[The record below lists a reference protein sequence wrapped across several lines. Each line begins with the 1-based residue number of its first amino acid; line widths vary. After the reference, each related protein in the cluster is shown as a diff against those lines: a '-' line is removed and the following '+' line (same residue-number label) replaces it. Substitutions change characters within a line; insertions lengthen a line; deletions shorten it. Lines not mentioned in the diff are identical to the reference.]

1 MIRSLNRLFNVR
13 AKEWPRLLL
22 LMLMLFL
29 MVAGNTWGQI
39 TAYAGFVNAV
49 GANAVPGILAAA
61 AVLAI
66 ILAAGYSLAAD
77 RIADDRLLIHI
88 GVGAVVS
95 IGIGRFLLLWES
107 LAIIAYPLLYVVY
120 SVVILR
126 VLNVHWW
133 TYVNSFYD
141 TRAAKRIVPLVAV
154 SARLGGSMALLIPF
168 LRQWLSP
175 PDMILLWLLLLT
187 TVAGLAWAMPRLL
200 GEPRQ
205 THRSLHIVHQSG
217 EKGRTSYL
225 DNLREG
231 FRYTSGSPFMR
242 RLALALMLMTVLLEL
257 HWFQQTTIM
266 DANVQPGG
274 VFGSPAALESILGSV
289 IGITSILLIPVQL
302 FLLPRLIN
310 RLGVGNANLLFPLL
324 TLILSG
330 ALIFYGLGPE
340 TLLLTW
346 PAVIVAALADINR
359 IHIRAAFQAPVD
371 SLLYNAVPLR
381 FKGRARAFI
390 NGLLVPLGVLLSSAL
405 VLGLKDVAI
414 GWLLPAL
421 LGLLALGYGVAA
433 WAIRQQYGQ
442 ALIELLE
449 QEDFS
454 SLLPEDTIDLAGP
467 LTLTDP
473 AALAKLAEKLAA
485 SSNPD
490 VTIFMAR
497 LMLQVGGVKAV
508 PLLAQ
513 AMDQRS
519 SHIRATLV
527 SVVLASDLRGTEVRD
542 LLQTALDDANGEV
555 RREALAGLK
564 RLSEADGEDFLPLA
578 VTYLADPD
586 VQVRGVALPPLLQSA
601 VPGHRQTAETAVARL
616 LQSEQV
622 AERTLALEALGQTE
636 DVAYLSQI
644 LPHLADE
651 ADEVRLAAAV
661 VVETICRQPL
671 PAETAEQI
679 AHHIEARLDDP
690 VERVRQAALV
700 VLGRLRRPQT
710 YLAMAQHLN
719 DPSPAM
725 RQLAADMLVALGKG
739 AVPAVHS
746 QLDATDPQIRKMAAI
761 ILSRIN
767 PREYGPLI
775 STHIIGNLL
784 HIYTH
789 HLYLQTL
796 AALAKFP
803 AAALLKETLREQN
816 GRLTDEIFDLLLAL
830 HEPRTV
836 ELVQESLNSESDHV
850 QANALEALETLTS
863 PQIARLVAPLFNPR
877 VPGHVLLHLAQA
889 HWEMEQPNLPTVFRA
904 LAVES
909 PDAWLR
915 CTAVYTLGEMGGSL
929 AAEAATVKTA
939 TVSPSKADPKRR
951 SPASLLDELAPETT
965 ATEPEP
971 APNPPD
977 PDGQAAADLSP
988 AAADPS
994 PAQKRAHHRQAR
1006 RQRVQHLMDVLS
1018 DEPDGTGGEGTA
1030 AEEETLLYMP
1040 SPLRKRIDLA
1050 TIRTLLTDARH
1061 DAHSSVRDTAD
1072 MAWRMVAT
1080 GEPVAFKEGQM
1091 LSIVERIVFLKEV
1104 PFFQGM
1110 TVDQLRVLA
1119 HVCEEELFAED
1130 TAVYREGEPGGV
1142 LYVIVRGRV
1151 AIERAGRRRGS
1162 VARLDTVGAHAS
1174 FGDMNLFDNSPRT
1187 ASAVALEETLVL
1199 KLRREPL
1206 IALARRYPDLSLALI
1221 NVLSQRLRQTTE
1233 RVAELTRTQP
1243 RELHKLFDQ
1252 LD

>member
-77 RIADDRLLIHI
+77 RIADDRLLIFI

-95 IGIGRFLLLWES
+95 IGIGRFLLQWDS
-107 LAIIAYPLLYVVY
+107 LALIAYPLLYVVY
-120 SVVILR
+120 SVVVLR

-168 LRQWLSP
+168 IRQWLAP
-175 PDMILLWLLLLT
+175 RDMILLWLLLLAA
-187 TVAGLAWAMPRLL
+187 VAVLAWAMPYLL
-200 GEPRQ
+200 GESRQ
-205 THRSLHIVHQSG
+205 TNRSAHISQRSRSQDHA
-217 EKGRTSYL
+217 SYL

-242 RLALALMLMTVLLEL
+242 RMALAILLMTILLEL
-257 HWFQQTTIM
+257 HWFQQTSIM

-274 VFGSPAALESILGSV
+274 VFGSPAALESMLGSV

-324 TLILSG
+324 TLVLSA
-330 ALIFYGLGPE
+330 ALIFYGIGPE
-340 TLLLTW
+340 LLLLTW
-346 PAVIVAALADINR
+346 PAVMVAALADINR
-359 IHIRAAFQAPVD
+359 IHVRAAFQAPVD

-381 FKGRARAFI
+381 FKGRARAFV
-390 NGLLVPLGVLLSSAL
+390 NGLLVPLAVLVSSAL

-414 GWLLPAL
+414 GWLLPL
-421 LGLLALGYGVAA
+421 LMGLLALGYGAAA

-442 ALIELLE
+442 ALIDLLE
-449 QEDFS
+449 QEDYS
-454 SLLPEDTIDLAGP
+454 SLLPEETIDLAGP

-473 AALAKLAEKLAA
+473 AALAKLREKLAA
-485 SSNPD
+485 SQDPD
-490 VTIFMAR
+490 VTVFMAR
-497 LMLQVGGVKAV
+497 LLIQVGGAQAV
-508 PLLAQ
+508 PLLAE
-513 AMDQRS
+513 AMQQRS
-519 SHIRATLV
+519 GPMHAHMRATLIAV
-527 SVVLASDLRGTEVRD
+527 LLASDLHGAEVDD
-542 LLQTALDDANGEV
+542 LLRAALADESGAV

-564 RLSEADGEDFLPLA
+564 RLSEVKGDDFLPLA
-578 VTYLADPD
+578 AHYVADPD
-586 VQVRGVALPPLLQSA
+586 VGVRGVVLPPLLQSPA
-601 VPGHRQTAETAVARL
+601 SSQRQLAETAVSQL
-616 LQSEQV
+616 LQSDQV
-622 AERTLALEALGQTE
+622 AERTLAVEALGQTE
-636 DVAYLSQI
+636 DVAFLPRI
-644 LPHLADE
+644 LTHLADE

-661 VVETICRQPL
+661 VVETLCHDPL
-671 PAETAEQI
+671 PDETAAQV

-690 VERVRQAALV
+690 VERVRQAALII
-700 VLGRLRRPQT
+700 LGRLRRPQT
-710 YLAMAQHLN
+710 YLAVAQHLH
-719 DPSPAM
+719 DPSPAI
-725 RQLAADMLVALGKG
+725 RQLAADVLVGLGKG
-739 AVPAVHS
+739 AVPVVHP
-746 QLDATDPQIRKMAAI
+746 QLDAADSQLRKMAAI
-761 ILSRIN
+761 VLSRIN

-775 STHIIGNLL
+775 STHIVGNLL
-784 HIYTH
+784 HIYTN
-789 HLYLQTL
+789 HLHLQAL
-796 AALAKFP
+796 RPLAKFP
-803 AAALLKETLREQN
+803 AVVVLKESLQEQN
-816 GRLTDEIFDLLLAL
+816 GRLTAEIFDLLLAL
-830 HEPRTV
+830 HESHTIN
-836 ELVQESLNSESDHV
+836 LVQESLNSQVDHV

-863 PQIARLVAPLFNPR
+863 PQISQLMAPLFMPH
-877 VPGHVLLHLAQA
+877 VPDHVLLHLAHS
-889 HWEMEQPNLPTVFRA
+889 HWEMDLPDLPAAFRT
-904 LAVES
+904 LAVDS
-909 PDAWLR
+909 PDSWLR
-915 CTAVYTLGEMGGSL
+915 TTAVYALGEMGRTLGGQATGS
-929 AAEAATVKTA
+929 ETTG
-939 TVSPSKADPKRR
+939 SPQPTDARPKRR
-951 SPASLLDELAPETT
+951 PRRSAASLLDELAPEPANETPPP
-965 ATEPEP
+965 ATP
-971 APNPPD
+971 
-977 PDGQAAADLSP
+977 P
-988 AAADPS
+988 AAAGEEAEAPLTD
-994 PAQKRAHHRQAR
+994 ATRRRQAR
-1006 RQRVQHLMDVLS
+1006 QQRMQHLMDMLA
-1018 DEPDGTGGEGTA
+1018 DEPETA
-1030 AEEETLLYMP
+1030 AVAADAEQTLLIMP
-1040 SPLRKRIDLA
+1040 SPLRKQIDLA
-1050 TIRTLLTDARH
+1050 AITALLAEARR
-1061 DAHSSVRDTAD
+1061 DAHSSVRQTAD
-1072 MAWRMVAT
+1072 MAWRMVAA
-1080 GEPVAFKEGQM
+1080 GGPVAFKEGQM
-1091 LSIVERIVFLKEV
+1091 LSVVERIVFLKEV
-1104 PFFQGM
+1104 SFFQGM

-1119 HVCEEELFAED
+1119 NVCEEELFAED

-1151 AIERAGRRRGS
+1151 AIEREGRRRGS

-1174 FGDMNLFDNSPRT
+1174 FGDMNLFDDSPRT

-1206 IALARRYPDLSLALI
+1206 IALARQYPELSLALI